1 MVLSFVAGRK
11 KFTVAKTIIFAYNS
25 SMKFEKDSNM
35 TKAETIELII
45 EHMENQGIEHEEQF
59 QDFCQELQTMSQA
72 ELDEQLTIV
81 EELAIY
87 GSTMPRF

>member
-1 MVLSFVAGRK
+1 MTALTRED
-11 KFTVAKTIIFAYNS
+11 TIA
-25 SMKFEKDSNM
+25 
-35 TKAETIELII
+35 LII

-72 ELDEQLTIV
+72 ELDEQLAIV
-81 EELAIY
+81 EELAMY